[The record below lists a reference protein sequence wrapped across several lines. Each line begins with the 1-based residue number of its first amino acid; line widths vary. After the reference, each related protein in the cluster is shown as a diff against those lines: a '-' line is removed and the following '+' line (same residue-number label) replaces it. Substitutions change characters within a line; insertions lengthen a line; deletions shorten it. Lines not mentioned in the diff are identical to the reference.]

1 MKTKTIVELLTLSAT
16 LYHLAK
22 DTHVIER
29 ISEFSEKNKG
39 RINSFAAET
48 ILDEDGNEMELL
60 EKIFH
65 KAGEVKEELEVKVE
79 ELVHTFYKKIHVA
92 HLDEIK
98 ALNERLENSNMTI
111 ALLEA
116 RLNRLEQSK

>member
-16 LYHLAK
+16 LYHIAK
-22 DTHVIER
+22 DAHFIEKL
-29 ISEFSEKNKG
+29 SEFSEKNKE

-48 ILDEDGNEMELL
+48 LLDEDGNEMDLL
-60 EKIFH
+60 EKIYY
-65 KAGEVKEELEVKVE
+65 KAGEVKEELEQKIE
-79 ELVHTFYKKIHVA
+79 ELAHTFYKKINLA

-98 ALNERLENSNMTI
+98 ALNEKLESANMSI

-116 RLNRLEQSK
+116 RLNRLELAE